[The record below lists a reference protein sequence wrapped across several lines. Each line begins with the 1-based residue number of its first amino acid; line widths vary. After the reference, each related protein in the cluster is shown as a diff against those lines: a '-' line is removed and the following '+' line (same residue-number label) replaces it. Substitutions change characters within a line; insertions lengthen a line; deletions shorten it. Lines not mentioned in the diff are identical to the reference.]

1 MSMSISGLGSASL
14 PQIVSGASCCGSPS
28 QKMSNLFQQIDSSNT
43 GSITQAQFQQAFAT
57 LNPPA
62 NFQAVGANLV
72 FQQLDSSGSGS
83 VSKSNFVSGMTAM
96 MRSLR
101 AGSVSNNTAHTAP
114 PPSTTPI
121 QSLSQSLQAFLQLGS
136 QAFSA
141 NDGVGNILDTR
152 A

>member
-1 MSMSISGLGSASL
+1 MSMSITGLGSASL
-14 PQIVSGASCCGSPS
+14 PQIVSGASSYGSPS
-28 QKMSNLFQQIDSSNT
+28 QKMSNLFQQIDSGNT

-62 NFQAVGANLV
+62 NFQAVGASAV
-72 FQQLDSSGSGS
+72 FQQIDSSGSGS

-101 AGSVSNNTAHTAP
+101 SGSVSNANTAP
-114 PPSTTPI
+114 PPSTTPV

-141 NDGVGNILDTR
+141 NDGVGNILNTQ